1 MPVISIPLLKTKFE
15 TGDRPTGADYVD
27 LIDTTSYYATS
38 LESRIEAL
46 ELADNVIITGNITTN
61 NSTVIDS
68 WDLGI
73 LKTLEYLIEITQG
86 TKQHC
91 EKLLIMSNDSLVNY
105 TKYGILSIGNDINGL
120 SVSAVSDSGQG
131 KLIITIS
138 DAAATNASVKVLKIA
153 IS

>member
-38 LESRIEAL
+38 LESRIVAL
-46 ELADNVIITGNITTN
+46 ELADNTIITGNVTTN
-61 NSTVIDS
+61 NPTTIDS
-68 WDLGI
+68 WALGS
-73 LKTLEYLIEITQG
+73 LKTIEYLVEITQG

-91 EKLLIMSNDSLVNY
+91 EKVLIMSNDSLVSY
-105 TKYGILSIGNDINGL
+105 TKYGILGIGDDINGL
-120 SVSAVSDSGQG
+120 SITAVPDQGQG
-131 KLIITIS
+131 KLIILIS
-138 DAAATNASVKVLKIA
+138 DATATNASVKVLKTA